1 MGKRKSY
8 FTTLNKWIR
17 IFSFSKPLDILFLLY
32 TSRLKAIFQ
41 EGIFNVQS
49 ALNWTFQSF
58 YPPHTKNYENKIS
71 WQFFQTW
78 RTWKLS
84 WWHGKKILFSSTSRK
99 IRFCLILIM
108 LSRTSNFSNLHPM
121 RCLNFGGSLNFWGA
135 ETVPP
140 THASAVNRNQ
150 EF

>member
-8 FTTLNKWIR
+8 FSTLKKMNPA
-17 IFSFSKPLDILFLLY
+17 FSFSKPLDILFLLY

-71 WQFFQTW
+71 WQFFPW

-84 WWHGKKILFSSTSRK
+84 WWPEKKILF
-99 IRFCLILIM
+99 FFLIKENRILFDRYIVDIPNEFWNM
-108 LSRTSNFSNLHPM
+108 KKFEVSGFRRQYLLAPLTLHVFHYIF
-121 RCLNFGGSLNFWGA
+121 LHDTEKYL
-135 ETVPP
+135 
-140 THASAVNRNQ
+140 
-150 EF
+150 